1 MTPCPPGNVPVF
13 ILFGPTASG
22 KTALIEELFTGK
34 NAFPAELVSA
44 DSMQV
49 YRGMDI
55 GTAKP
60 SRELRAKLPHHL
72 IDIRNPNEQFNAGEF
87 VHLADAAC
95 LDIAGRGKLPVVSG
109 GTGFYLKNFVLG
121 LPDAPPSD
129 SAVRKA
135 LKDEWEKLGPGPLM
149 EELAGADRESA
160 SRIHAHDQYRLLRA
174 LEVYRLTGR
183 PLSSYS
189 SLSGLRGSIFPS
201 GAERR
206 EEETPSLRYRFL
218 LTGLRRER
226 DDLYKRI
233 NERCAA
239 MFRDG
244 LPEEVAALRGAGY
257 GPLDPGL
264 RAIGYREFFAPGD
277 DRRPRLSAGPG
288 EEPPDLAAV
297 RELAARNSRRYAK
310 RQITFFASLPGVIWL
325 DAADKP
331 ALRARELLGEF
342 LGTGAL

>member
-1 MTPCPPGNVPVF
+1 MTPCPSGSVPVF

-34 NAFPAELVSA
+34 NALPSELVSA

-72 IDIRNPNEQFNAGEF
+72 IDIRNPGEQFNVGEF

-121 LPDAPPSD
+121 LPETPPSD
-129 SAVRKA
+129 NAIRKA
-135 LKDEWEKLGPGPLM
+135 LKDEWENSGPGPLM
-149 EELAGADRESA
+149 EELAKADRESA
-160 SRIHAHDQYRLLRA
+160 SRIHVHDQYRLLRA

-189 SLSGLRGSIFPS
+189 SLSGLRGRIYAP

-206 EEETPSLRYRFL
+206 EEETPPLRYRFL
-218 LTGLRRER
+218 LIGLRRER

-244 LPEEVAALRGAGY
+244 LPGEVASLRNAGY
-257 GPLDPGL
+257 GPLDPG
-264 RAIGYREFFAPGD
+264 
-277 DRRPRLSAGPG
+277 
-288 EEPPDLAAV
+288 
-297 RELAARNSRRYAK
+297 
-310 RQITFFASLPGVIWL
+310 
-325 DAADKP
+325 
-331 ALRARELLGEF
+331 
-342 LGTGAL
+342 